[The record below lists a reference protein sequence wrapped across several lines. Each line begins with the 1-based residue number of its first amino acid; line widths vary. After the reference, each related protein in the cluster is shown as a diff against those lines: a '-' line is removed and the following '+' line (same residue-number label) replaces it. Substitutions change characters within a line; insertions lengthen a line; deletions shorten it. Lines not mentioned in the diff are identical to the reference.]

1 MWNESLVVWIFL
13 AVLALLLGLIG
24 VMFSSILRQGDERR
38 RLILQ
43 SAGSTSFAT
52 LAGMLLLQVVAGV
65 VGSLAGTGR
74 IEPQNPLVLLMTA
87 AVVYCASL
95 AYYKK
100 KFGD

>member
-1 MWNESLVVWIFL
+1 MWNASLVVWMFL

-43 SAGSTSFAT
+43 SAGSTSFAA
-52 LAGMLLLQVVAGV
+52 LAGMLLLQVVAGL

-74 IEPQNPLVLLMTA
+74 IEFQNPLVLLMTV

-95 AYYKK
+95 FYYKK
-100 KFGD
+100 RFGD